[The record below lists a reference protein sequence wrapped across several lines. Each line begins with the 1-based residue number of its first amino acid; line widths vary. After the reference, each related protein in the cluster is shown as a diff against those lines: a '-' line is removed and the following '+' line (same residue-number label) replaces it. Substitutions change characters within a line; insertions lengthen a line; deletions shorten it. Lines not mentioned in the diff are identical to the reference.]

1 MSCPTR
7 TNLSHISAGRKY
19 MVLSTLVLIAIHLVV
34 QVDGV
39 PITPDHVLHT
49 RHHVRNRRGANA
61 ASTPQE
67 PPPSQSDK
75 NDVMSPKNDFFPFM
89 IVILAFVGLTLIGV
103 LAIILYR
110 TCLKH
115 KLVKTSVHASKTS
128 SSEKFGHMRPAEI
141 RQPPKVYPVMSS
153 VPRGT
158 RARYSPQFDAPQ
170 YSFLDMNDD
179 SLVTPGVSNS
189 DALNGH
195 EKSDGF
201 SLNDGE
207 SAFSIDVKDSND
219 AQSLRQC
226 DLSKPCVTHGSPEWV
241 IQAYE
246 EIPEDERQSR

>member
-1 MSCPTR
+1 
-7 TNLSHISAGRKY
+7 

-61 ASTPQE
+61 NASQE
-67 PPPSQSDK
+67 PSSSQSDK
-75 NDVMSPKNDFFPFM
+75 NNVMSPKNDFFPFM

-128 SSEKFGHMRPAEI
+128 SNEKFGNMRPAEI

-179 SLVTPGVSNS
+179 SLVTPGLSNS
-189 DALNGH
+189 NALNGH

-207 SAFSIDVKDSND
+207 SAFVKTLRDS
-219 AQSLRQC
+219 
-226 DLSKPCVTHGSPEWV
+226 WV
-241 IQAYE
+241 
-246 EIPEDERQSR
+246 S